1 MNRIIFLGQAVTR
14 FRDKTLSATQSS
26 GAIAIFYHDTDLLG
40 NGMMYHES
48 TTNQTT
54 FQQANQ
60 LVRQGFVDALDFE
73 AQTIIVTTY
82 LEVGYFQQQFDL
94 VRDCHS

>member
-1 MNRIIFLGQAVTR
+1 MGQTVTQ

-26 GAIAIFYHDTDLLG
+26 GAIAVFYHDMDLIG

-48 TTNQTT
+48 TTNQMT

-60 LVRQGFVDALDFE
+60 LVGQGFVDAPDFE
-73 AQTIIVTTY
+73 VQTIIVTMY
-82 LEVGYFQQQFDL
+82 LQVGYFQLQFDL
-94 VRDCHS
+94 VRD